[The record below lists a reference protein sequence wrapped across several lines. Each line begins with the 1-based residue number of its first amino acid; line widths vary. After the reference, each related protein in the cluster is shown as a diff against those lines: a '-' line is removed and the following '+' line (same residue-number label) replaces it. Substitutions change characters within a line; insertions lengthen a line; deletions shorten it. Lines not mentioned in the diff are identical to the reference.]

1 MNNEEQNTKKTIA
14 YSALTMI
21 LMLFIFQAGFGLIIN
36 IFKNINIHAQL
47 QIVKKANKKAMNE
60 NKKLKY
66 NIETCQSEKSLEA
79 IARNNLKMAA
89 DDEILLRIMTGNEEL
104 HTASSET
111 KPKKEKGI
119 FFKKNN

>member
-1 MNNEEQNTKKTIA
+1 MNEEQNTKKTIA
-14 YSALTMI
+14 YSALTLVLMI
-21 LMLFIFQAGFGLIIN
+21 FIFQAGFGLIVN
-36 IFKNINIHAQL
+36 ILKNINVHAQL
-47 QIVKKANKKAMNE
+47 QVVKNANKKATNE

-66 NIETCQSEKSLEA
+66 NIETCQTEKSLEA

-89 DDEILLRIMTGNEEL
+89 DDEILLSIMTDNEEL

>member
-1 MNNEEQNTKKTIA
+1 MV
-14 YSALTMI
+14 
-21 LMLFIFQAGFGLIIN
+21 FIFQAGFGLIVN
-36 IFKNINIHAQL
+36 ILKNINIHAQL
-47 QIVKKANKKAMNE
+47 QIVKNANKKATNE

-66 NIETCQSEKSLEA
+66 NIETSQSEKSLEA

-111 KPKKEKGI
+111 KSKKEKGI

>member
-1 MNNEEQNTKKTIA
+1 MNEEQNTKKTIA
-14 YSALTMI
+14 YSALTLVLMI
-21 LMLFIFQAGFGLIIN
+21 FIFQAGFGLIVN
-36 IFKNINIHAQL
+36 ILKNINVHAQL
-47 QIVKKANKKAMNE
+47 QVVKNVNKKAINE
-60 NKKLKY
+60 NKKLRY
-66 NIETCQSEKSLEA
+66 NIETCQTEKSLEA

-89 DDEILLRIMTGNEEL
+89 DDEILLSIMTDNEEL